1 MKVRKAVI
9 PAAGFGTRM
18 LPASKSVPKEMLPI
32 YDKPTLHHIVK
43 EVVDSG
49 ITDILIII
57 SKDKGS
63 IEDYFD
69 VNFELEYELNKKSSE
84 ISGEIHELSKMANIY
99 TIRQKKKN
107 GLGDAIKYA
116 ESFVGDEPFAILLG
130 DDIIYNTSDELPCI
144 KQMADI
150 YEKEETPVLGVQEV
164 SWDDVDK
171 YGIVNGVKTSDRI
184 TEVESLVEKPSREEA
199 TTNLAILG
207 RYIVTPDIFP
217 ILHETKPGK
226 NNEIQLTD
234 ALNKLAEKRKMIAYD
249 FIGKRYDVG
258 NKLGFV
264 KATVDFALHDLS
276 LIHISEP
283 TRQCCTSRMPSSA

>member
-116 ESFVGDEPFAILLG
+116 ESFVGGEPFAILLG

-150 YEKEETPVLGVQEV
+150 YEKEEAPILGVQKV
-164 SWDDVDK
+164 SWEDVDK

-264 KATVDFALHDLS
+264 KATVDFALNDDKIKDEL
-276 LIHISEP
+276 LEFL
-283 TRQCCTSRMPSSA
+283 REK

>member
-84 ISGEIHELSKMANIY
+84 ISREIHELSKMANIY

-116 ESFVGDEPFAILLG
+116 ESFVGNEPFAILLG
-130 DDIIYNTSDELPCI
+130 DDIIYNASDELPCI
-144 KQMADI
+144 KQMVDI
-150 YEKEETPVLGVQEV
+150 YETEESPILGVQEV

-171 YGIVNGVKTSDRI
+171 YGIVNGEKTSDRI

-234 ALNKLAEKRKMIAYD
+234 ALNQLAEKRKMIAYD

-264 KATVDFALHDLS
+264 KATVDFALHDEKIKDEL
-276 LIHISEP
+276 LEFL
-283 TRQCCTSRMPSSA
+283 REK

>member
-1 MKVRKAVI
+1 MKIRKAVI

-84 ISGEIHELSKMANIY
+84 ISREIHELSKMANIY

-150 YEKEETPVLGVQEV
+150 YEKEETPILGVQKV
-164 SWDDVDK
+164 SWEDVSK
-171 YGIVNGVKTSDRI
+171 YGIVNGEKTSDRI

-264 KATVDFALHDLS
+264 KATVDFALNDEKIKDEL
-276 LIHISEP
+276 LKFLREK
-283 TRQCCTSRMPSSA
+283 

>member
-1 MKVRKAVI
+1 MKIRKAVI

-84 ISGEIHELSKMANIY
+84 ISREIHELSKMANIY

-116 ESFVGDEPFAILLG
+116 ESFVGGEPFAILLG

-150 YEKEETPVLGVQEV
+150 YEKEEAPVLGVQEV

-264 KATVDFALHDLS
+264 KATVDFALHDEKIKDEL
-276 LIHISEP
+276 LEFL
-283 TRQCCTSRMPSSA
+283 REK

>member
-84 ISGEIHELSKMANIY
+84 ISREIHELSKMANIY

-130 DDIIYNTSDELPCI
+130 DDIIYNTSDEIPCI

-150 YEKEETPVLGVQEV
+150 YEKQESPILGVQKV
-164 SWDDVDK
+164 SWEDVDK

-184 TEVESLVEKPSREEA
+184 TEVESLVEKPSRSEA

-264 KATVDFALHDLS
+264 KATVDFALHDDKIKDEL
-276 LIHISEP
+276 LEFLKEK
-283 TRQCCTSRMPSSA
+283 

>member
-84 ISGEIHELSKMANIY
+84 ISREIHELSKMANIY

-116 ESFVGDEPFAILLG
+116 ESFVGNEPFAILLG
-130 DDIIYNTSDELPCI
+130 DDIIYNTPDELPCI
-144 KQMADI
+144 
-150 YEKEETPVLGVQEV
+150 
-164 SWDDVDK
+164 
-171 YGIVNGVKTSDRI
+171 VNGEKTSDRI
-184 TEVESLVEKPSREEA
+184 TEVKSLVEKPSREEA

-264 KATVDFALHDLS
+264 KATVDFALNDEKIKDEL
-276 LIHISEP
+276 LEFL
-283 TRQCCTSRMPSSA
+283 REK

>member
-84 ISGEIHELSKMANIY
+84 ISREIHELSKMANIY

-150 YEKEETPVLGVQEV
+150 YEREESPVLGVQEV
-164 SWDDVDK
+164 SWEDVDK

-264 KATVDFALHDLS
+264 KATVDFALHDYKIKDEL
-276 LIHISEP
+276 LEFL
-283 TRQCCTSRMPSSA
+283 REK

>member
-130 DDIIYNTSDELPCI
+130 DDIIYNTEDELPCI

-150 YEKEETPVLGVQEV
+150 YEKEESPILGVQEV

-264 KATVDFALHDLS
+264 KATVDFALHDEKIKDEL
-276 LIHISEP
+276 LEFL
-283 TRQCCTSRMPSSA
+283 REK

>member
-84 ISGEIHELSKMANIY
+84 ISREIHELSKMANIY

-130 DDIIYNTSDELPCI
+130 DDIIYNTSDEIPCI
-144 KQMADI
+144 KQMVDI
-150 YEKEETPVLGVQEV
+150 YEKEESPILGVQKV
-164 SWDDVDK
+164 SWEDVDK

-264 KATVDFALHDLS
+264 KATVDFALHDEKIKDEL
-276 LIHISEP
+276 LEFL
-283 TRQCCTSRMPSSA
+283 REK

>member
-84 ISGEIHELSKMANIY
+84 ISREIHELSKMANIY

-116 ESFVGDEPFAILLG
+116 ESFVGNEPFAILLG
-130 DDIIYNTSDELPCI
+130 DDIIYNASDELPCI
-144 KQMADI
+144 KQMVDI
-150 YEKEETPVLGVQEV
+150 YETEESPILGVQEV

-171 YGIVNGVKTSDRI
+171 YGIVNGEKTSDRI

-264 KATVDFALHDLS
+264 KATVDFALNDDKIKDEL
-276 LIHISEP
+276 LKFLREK
-283 TRQCCTSRMPSSA
+283 

>member
-84 ISGEIHELSKMANIY
+84 ISREIHELSKMANIY

-150 YEKEETPVLGVQEV
+150 YEKEEAPVLGVQEV
-164 SWDDVDK
+164 SWEDVDK

-264 KATVDFALHDLS
+264 KATVDFALNDEKIKDEL
-276 LIHISEP
+276 LEFL
-283 TRQCCTSRMPSSA
+283 REK

>member
-49 ITDILIII
+49 ITDILVII

-84 ISGEIHELSKMANIY
+84 ISREIHELSKMANIY

-184 TEVESLVEKPSREEA
+184 TEVESLVEKPSRSEA

-264 KATVDFALHDLS
+264 KATVDFALHDDKIKDEL
-276 LIHISEP
+276 LEFL
-283 TRQCCTSRMPSSA
+283 REK

>member
-1 MKVRKAVI
+1 MKIRKAVI

-130 DDIIYNTSDELPCI
+130 DDIIYNPSDELPCI

-150 YEKEETPVLGVQEV
+150 YETEESPVLGVQEV

-184 TEVESLVEKPSREEA
+184 TEVESLVEKPSRSEA

-234 ALNKLAEKRKMIAYD
+234 ALNKLAEQRKMIAYD

-264 KATVDFALHDLS
+264 KATVDFALHDDKIKDEL
-276 LIHISEP
+276 LEFL
-283 TRQCCTSRMPSSA
+283 REK

>member
-84 ISGEIHELSKMANIY
+84 ISQEIHELSKMANIY

-130 DDIIYNTSDELPCI
+130 DDIIYNTEDELPCI
-144 KQMADI
+144 KQMVDI
-150 YEKEETPVLGVQEV
+150 YEKEEAPVLGVQEV

-264 KATVDFALHDLS
+264 KATVDFALHDEKIKDEL
-276 LIHISEP
+276 LEFL
-283 TRQCCTSRMPSSA
+283 REK

>member
-1 MKVRKAVI
+1 MKIRKAVI

-84 ISGEIHELSKMANIY
+84 ISREIHELSKMANIY

-116 ESFVGDEPFAILLG
+116 ESFVGDEPFAVLLG

-150 YEKEETPVLGVQEV
+150 YEKKESPILGVQEV

-264 KATVDFALHDLS
+264 KATVDFALHDEKIKDEL
-276 LIHISEP
+276 LEFL
-283 TRQCCTSRMPSSA
+283 REK

>member
-84 ISGEIHELSKMANIY
+84 ISREIHELSKMANIY

-150 YEKEETPVLGVQEV
+150 YEKEEAPVLGVQEV
-164 SWDDVDK
+164 SWEDVSK
-171 YGIVNGVKTSDRI
+171 YGIVNGEKTSDRI

-264 KATVDFALHDLS
+264 KATVDFALHDEKIKDEL
-276 LIHISEP
+276 LEFL
-283 TRQCCTSRMPSSA
+283 REK

>member
-1 MKVRKAVI
+1 MKIRKAVI

-84 ISGEIHELSKMANIY
+84 ISREIHELSKMANIY

-116 ESFVGDEPFAILLG
+116 ESFVGNEPFAILLG

-150 YEKEETPVLGVQEV
+150 YETEESPVLGVQEV
-164 SWDDVDK
+164 SWEDVDK

-264 KATVDFALHDLS
+264 KATVDFALHDEKIKDEL
-276 LIHISEP
+276 LEFL
-283 TRQCCTSRMPSSA
+283 REK

>member
-1 MKVRKAVI
+1 MKIRKAVI

-84 ISGEIHELSKMANIY
+84 ISQEIHELSKMANIY

-150 YEKEETPVLGVQEV
+150 YEKKETPVLGVQEV

-171 YGIVNGVKTSDRI
+171 YGIVNGVKTSDRV

-264 KATVDFALHDLS
+264 KATVDFALHDDKIKDEL
-276 LIHISEP
+276 LEFL
-283 TRQCCTSRMPSSA
+283 REK

>member
-84 ISGEIHELSKMANIY
+84 ISREIHELSKMANIY

-150 YEKEETPVLGVQEV
+150 YEREESPILGVQEV
-164 SWDDVDK
+164 SWEDVDK
-171 YGIVNGVKTSDRI
+171 YGIVNAVKTSDRI

-264 KATVDFALHDLS
+264 KATVDFALHDEKIKDEL
-276 LIHISEP
+276 LEFL
-283 TRQCCTSRMPSSA
+283 REK

>member
-1 MKVRKAVI
+1 MKIRKAVI

-84 ISGEIHELSKMANIY
+84 ISREIHELSKMANIY

-130 DDIIYNTSDELPCI
+130 DDIIYNTSDEIPCI

-150 YEKEETPVLGVQEV
+150 YEKKDAPVLGVQEV

-264 KATVDFALHDLS
+264 KATVDFALHDEKIKDEL
-276 LIHISEP
+276 LEFL
-283 TRQCCTSRMPSSA
+283 REK

>member
-1 MKVRKAVI
+1 MKIRKAVI

-84 ISGEIHELSKMANIY
+84 ISREIHELSKMANIY

-264 KATVDFALHDLS
+264 KATVDFALHDEKIKDEL
-276 LIHISEP
+276 LEFL
-283 TRQCCTSRMPSSA
+283 REK

>member
-116 ESFVGDEPFAILLG
+116 ESFGGDEPFAILLG

-150 YEKEETPVLGVQEV
+150 YEREESPVLGVQEV
-164 SWDDVDK
+164 SWEDVDK

-264 KATVDFALHDLS
+264 KATVDFALNDEKIKDEL
-276 LIHISEP
+276 LEFL
-283 TRQCCTSRMPSSA
+283 REK

>member
-84 ISGEIHELSKMANIY
+84 ISREIHELSKMANIY

-116 ESFVGDEPFAILLG
+116 ESFVGGEPFAILLG

-150 YEKEETPVLGVQEV
+150 YEKKEAPVLGVQEV

-184 TEVESLVEKPSREEA
+184 TEVESLVEKPSRSEA

-264 KATVDFALHDLS
+264 KATVDFALHDEKIKDEL
-276 LIHISEP
+276 LEFL
-283 TRQCCTSRMPSSA
+283 REK

>member
-84 ISGEIHELSKMANIY
+84 ISREIHELSKMANIY

-116 ESFVGDEPFAILLG
+116 ESFVGGEPFAILLG

-150 YEKEETPVLGVQEV
+150 YEREESPVLGVQEV

-264 KATVDFALHDLS
+264 KATVDFALHDDKIKDEL
-276 LIHISEP
+276 LDFLREK
-283 TRQCCTSRMPSSA
+283 

>member
-84 ISGEIHELSKMANIY
+84 ISREIHELSKMANIY

-116 ESFVGDEPFAILLG
+116 ESFVGGEPFAILLG

-150 YEKEETPVLGVQEV
+150 YEKEEAPILGVQEV

-264 KATVDFALHDLS
+264 KATVDFALNDDKIKDEL
-276 LIHISEP
+276 LKFLKEK
-283 TRQCCTSRMPSSA
+283 

>member
-1 MKVRKAVI
+1 MKIRKAVI

-84 ISGEIHELSKMANIY
+84 ISREIHELSKMANIY

-116 ESFVGDEPFAILLG
+116 ESFVGGEPFAILLG
-130 DDIIYNTSDELPCI
+130 DDIIYNTSDELTCI

-264 KATVDFALHDLS
+264 KATVDFALHDEKIKDEL
-276 LIHISEP
+276 LEFL
-283 TRQCCTSRMPSSA
+283 REK

>member
-84 ISGEIHELSKMANIY
+84 ISREIHELSKMANIY

-130 DDIIYNTSDELPCI
+130 DDIIYNASDELPCI
-144 KQMADI
+144 KQMVDI
-150 YEKEETPVLGVQEV
+150 YETEESPILGVQEV
-164 SWDDVDK
+164 SWEDVDK

-184 TEVESLVEKPSREEA
+184 TEVESLVEKPSRDEA

-264 KATVDFALHDLS
+264 KATVDFALNDEKIKDEL
-276 LIHISEP
+276 LKFLREK
-283 TRQCCTSRMPSSA
+283 

>member
-1 MKVRKAVI
+1 MKIRKAVI

-84 ISGEIHELSKMANIY
+84 ISREIHELSKMANIY

-150 YEKEETPVLGVQEV
+150 YEKKESPILGVQEV

-264 KATVDFALHDLS
+264 KATVDFALHDDKIKDEL
-276 LIHISEP
+276 LEFL
-283 TRQCCTSRMPSSA
+283 REK

>member
-84 ISGEIHELSKMANIY
+84 ISREIHELSKMANIY

-116 ESFVGDEPFAILLG
+116 ESFVGGEPFAILLG

-164 SWDDVDK
+164 SWEDVDK

-226 NNEIQLTD
+226 NNEVQLTD

-264 KATVDFALHDLS
+264 KATVDFALHDDKIKDEL
-276 LIHISEP
+276 LEFL
-283 TRQCCTSRMPSSA
+283 REK

>member
-1 MKVRKAVI
+1 MKIRKAVI

-84 ISGEIHELSKMANIY
+84 ISREIHELSKMANIY

-150 YEKEETPVLGVQEV
+150 YEREESPVLGVQEV
-164 SWDDVDK
+164 SWEDVDK

-264 KATVDFALHDLS
+264 KATVDFALHDEKIKDEL
-276 LIHISEP
+276 LEFL
-283 TRQCCTSRMPSSA
+283 REK

>member
-1 MKVRKAVI
+1 
-9 PAAGFGTRM
+9 M

-84 ISGEIHELSKMANIY
+84 ISREIHELSKMANIY

-116 ESFVGDEPFAILLG
+116 ESFVGGEPFAILLG

-264 KATVDFALHDLS
+264 KATVDFALHDEKIKDEL
-276 LIHISEP
+276 LEFL
-283 TRQCCTSRMPSSA
+283 REK

>member
-84 ISGEIHELSKMANIY
+84 ISREIHELSKMANIY

-116 ESFVGDEPFAILLG
+116 ESFVGGEPFAILLG

-264 KATVDFALHDLS
+264 KATVDFALHDDKIKDEL
-276 LIHISEP
+276 LEFL
-283 TRQCCTSRMPSSA
+283 REK

>member
-1 MKVRKAVI
+1 MKIRKAVI

-84 ISGEIHELSKMANIY
+84 ISREIHELSKMANIY

-164 SWDDVDK
+164 SWEDVDK

-264 KATVDFALHDLS
+264 KATVDFALHDDKIKDEL
-276 LIHISEP
+276 LEFL
-283 TRQCCTSRMPSSA
+283 REK

>member
-1 MKVRKAVI
+1 MKIRKAVI

-130 DDIIYNTSDELPCI
+130 DDIIYNTEDELPCI

-150 YEKEETPVLGVQEV
+150 YEKEESPVLGVQEV
-164 SWDDVDK
+164 SWEDVDK

-264 KATVDFALHDLS
+264 KATVDFALHDEKIKDEL
-276 LIHISEP
+276 LEFL
-283 TRQCCTSRMPSSA
+283 REK

>member
-84 ISGEIHELSKMANIY
+84 ISREIHELSKMANIY

-130 DDIIYNTSDELPCI
+130 DDIIYNTPDELPCI
-144 KQMADI
+144 KQMVDI
-150 YEKEETPVLGVQEV
+150 YETEQSPILGVQKV
-164 SWDDVDK
+164 SWEDVSK

-184 TEVESLVEKPSREEA
+184 TEVESLIEKPSRDEA

-234 ALNKLAEKRKMIAYD
+234 ALNKLVEKRKMIAYD

-264 KATVDFALHDLS
+264 KATVDFALNDDKIKDEL
-276 LIHISEP
+276 LEFL
-283 TRQCCTSRMPSSA
+283 REK

>member
-69 VNFELEYELNKKSSE
+69 VNFELEFELNKKSSE
-84 ISGEIHELSKMANIY
+84 ISREIHELSKMANIY

-130 DDIIYNTSDELPCI
+130 DDIIYNTPDEIPCI
-144 KQMADI
+144 KQMVDI
-150 YEKEETPVLGVQEV
+150 YETEQSPILGVQEV

-184 TEVESLVEKPSREEA
+184 TEVKSLVEKPSREEA

-264 KATVDFALHDLS
+264 KATVDFALNDEKIKDEL
-276 LIHISEP
+276 LKFLREK
-283 TRQCCTSRMPSSA
+283 

>member
-84 ISGEIHELSKMANIY
+84 ISREIHELSKMANIY

-116 ESFVGDEPFAILLG
+116 ESFVGGEPFAILLG

-150 YEKEETPVLGVQEV
+150 YEKEEAPVLGVQEV

-264 KATVDFALHDLS
+264 KATVDFALHDDKIKDEL
-276 LIHISEP
+276 LEFL
-283 TRQCCTSRMPSSA
+283 REK

>member
-1 MKVRKAVI
+1 MKIRKAVI

-150 YEKEETPVLGVQEV
+150 YEKKESPILGVQEV

-264 KATVDFALHDLS
+264 KATVDFALHDEKIKDEL
-276 LIHISEP
+276 LEFL
-283 TRQCCTSRMPSSA
+283 REK

>member
-84 ISGEIHELSKMANIY
+84 ISQEIHELSKMANIY

-264 KATVDFALHDLS
+264 KATVDFALHDDKIKDEL
-276 LIHISEP
+276 LEFL
-283 TRQCCTSRMPSSA
+283 REK

>member
-84 ISGEIHELSKMANIY
+84 ISREIHELSKMANIY

-150 YEKEETPVLGVQEV
+150 YEKEEAPVLGVQEV
-164 SWDDVDK
+164 SWEDVDK

-264 KATVDFALHDLS
+264 KATVDFALHDDKIKDEL
-276 LIHISEP
+276 LEFL
-283 TRQCCTSRMPSSA
+283 REK